1 MRIEKGRK
9 KDNMRNKAQIKCIDF
24 QNSTEVQRSYR
35 FRFSF
40 KFYDICVIRNVYD
53 LCTPGIMFDWV
64 AVVFSGKSVQIK
76 CSHDYPFNGHF
87 ITGYLSVSPS
97 NLCHKRINNSLYLS
111 LTHPL
116 SLLMQRSIIISGV
129 FNAIKLRIW
138 QKQHCLFCL
147 QNDVLGV

>member
-1 MRIEKGRK
+1 MHWFSKFHWNPKELSLLLSLQVLWHLCYTKRI
-9 KDNMRNKAQIKCIDF
+9 
-24 QNSTEVQRSYR
+24 R
-35 FRFSF
+35 FVHPRYHVWLS
-40 KFYDICVIRNVYD
+40 C
-53 LCTPGIMFDWV
+53 CC
-64 AVVFSGKSVQIK
+64 FSGKKTFQIK

-111 LTHPL
+111 HTHPL